1 MATVIV
7 PLTLLLADELP
18 ALPLNVYQYQR
29 LFGTVTRAPKIQYR
43 CIDWRHHV
51 DEKIANGTFSRYY
64 RTNLQSF
71 NKLVRLLEIPVNHRQ
86 SLRSTSSGN
95 LPIEDNICVA
105 DGLRFLAGSMTADIA
120 IIYGM
125 LEQSTDINEMDEHRN
140 VVIPTLKKYK
150 KVPMVWYCLKF
161 PPRPGMTGVKLS
173 VREIYQSDSLDDDT
187 SLDLQLFPVTSNHPV
202 CGQVTTWWASW
213 NVVVHDTGV
222 KAHDRKRGKPD
233 TEKKKSKA
241 ALQAAKYASSL
252 YGVSSTRPDTMPS

>member
-1 MATVIV
+1 VGGFSIWWDSQIISLDGITMQQGANIQVEV
-7 PLTLLLADELP
+7 DGRWAFDE
-18 ALPLNVYQYQR
+18 
-29 LFGTVTRAPKIQYR
+29 
-43 CIDWRHHV
+43 
-51 DEKIANGTFSRYY
+51 DEDDAEF
-64 RTNLQSF
+64 
-71 NKLVRLLEIPVNHRQ
+71 
-86 SLRSTSSGN
+86 
-95 LPIEDNICVA
+95 
-105 DGLRFLAGSMTADIA
+105 FLAGINSDDSVLVGIPAVKYDQIHN
-120 IIYGM
+120 
-125 LEQSTDINEMDEHRN
+125 LESFSEISEDVFNEMDEHRN

-187 SLDLQLFPVTSNHPV
+187 SLDLQLYPVTSTHPV